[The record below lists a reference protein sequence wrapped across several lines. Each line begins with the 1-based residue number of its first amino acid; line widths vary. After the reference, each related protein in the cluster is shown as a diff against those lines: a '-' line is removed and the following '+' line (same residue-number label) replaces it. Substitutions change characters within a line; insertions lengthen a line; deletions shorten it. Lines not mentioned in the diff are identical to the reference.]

1 MSTYNEAK
9 VVSINAAR
17 EACQDCQL
25 RKLCLG
31 FALSAEELSELD
43 SVVKR
48 QRCLSSGQYLY
59 RQGDPFDYVHV
70 VRTGSLKTYS
80 LASDGTEQVTGFY
93 LPGELTGLD
102 AISTGTYP
110 CAAQA
115 LENTSVCLIRYTK
128 LEELSTAI
136 PSLRQSLVHLMSRA
150 LYNNEQHIASLGS
163 KSAEMRFAWFLTRF
177 SERFKERGYSPSEF
191 YLRMSRGDIG
201 NYLGLAME
209 TVSRLFRR
217 FQDLGL
223 IAVDRRLIRI
233 PDLAALQS
241 FATEPHYACKTKVVA

>member
-1 MSTYNEAK
+1 
-9 VVSINAAR
+9 
-17 EACQDCQL
+17 
-25 RKLCLG
+25 
-31 FALSAEELSELD
+31 
-43 SVVKR
+43 
-48 QRCLSSGQYLY
+48 LY
-59 RQGDPFDYVHV
+59 RQGDPFHYVHV

-80 LASDGTEQVTGFY
+80 LASDGTEQIMGFS
-93 LPGELTGLD
+93 LPGDLTGLD

-115 LENTSVCLIRYTK
+115 LEITSVCVIPYTK
-128 LEELSTAI
+128 LEELSAAI
-136 PSLRQSLVHLMSRA
+136 PSLRQSLVHLMSQTVF
-150 LYNNEQHIASLGS
+150 NNEQHIASLGS
-163 KSAEMRFAWFLTRF
+163 KSAEMRFAWFLTSI

-233 PDLAALQS
+233 PDLGALRS
-241 FATEPHYACKTKVVA
+241 FATEPIYACRAEVVG